1 MSGNGATREAAPRK
15 IGIFAHR
22 SRAMDFRIRGLDPAA
37 FEPLFALDD
46 AQLAARRARRTV
58 ADSKPGFPCR
68 VTLDDAD
75 PGTPVLLLNYEHL
88 PVDSPYRASHAIY
101 VSAARQPFDA
111 VNVVPPA
118 LRTRLLSV
126 RAFDRNGMMVD
137 ADVADGTGLEGL
149 AARLFENDEVDYLH
163 AHFARRG
170 CFAARIE
177 RA

>member
-1 MSGNGATREAAPRK
+1 MSGNGATHEAAPRK

-22 SRAMDFRIRGLDPAA
+22 SRAMDFRIRGLDPAP
-37 FEPLFALDD
+37 FMPLFAMDD
-46 AQLAARRARRTV
+46 AELAARRALRRV

-68 VTLDDAD
+68 ITLDDAE
-75 PGTPVLLLNYEHL
+75 PGMPVLLLNYEHL

-101 VSAARQPFDA
+101 VSAATRPFDA

-126 RAFDRNGMMVD
+126 RAFDGNGMMVD
-137 ADVADGTGLEGL
+137 ADVTDGNDLEAL
-149 AARLFENDEVDYLH
+149 AARLFASDEVHYLH

>member
-15 IGIFAHR
+15 IGIFAYR
-22 SRAMDFRIRGLDPAA
+22 SGAMDFRIHGLDPAA
-37 FEPLFALDD
+37 FMPLFAMDD
-46 AQLAARRARRTV
+46 VELAARRAARTV

-68 VTLDDAD
+68 ITLDDAE

-101 VSAARQPFDA
+101 VSAATQPFDA
-111 VNVVPPA
+111 VNVVPTA

-126 RAFDRNGMMVD
+126 RAFDGNGMMVD
-137 ADVADGTGLEGL
+137 ADVADGNDLEALVG
-149 AARLFENDEVDYLH
+149 RLFASDEVDYLH

>member
-22 SRAMDFRIRGLDPAA
+22 SRAMAFRIRGLDPAA
-37 FEPLFALDD
+37 FMPLFAMDG
-46 AQLAARRARRTV
+46 AQLAARRAVRTV

-68 VTLDDAD
+68 ITLDDVE
-75 PGTPVLLLNYEHL
+75 PGMPVVLLNYEHL
-88 PVDSPYRASHAIY
+88 AADSPYRASHAIY
-101 VSAARQPFDA
+101 VSAAKQPFDA

-126 RAFDRNGMMVD
+126 RAFDGNGMMVD
-137 ADVADGTGLEGL
+137 ADVGEGAAVETLVERLLE
-149 AARLFENDEVDYLH
+149 RREVDYLH

>member
-1 MSGNGATREAAPRK
+1 
-15 IGIFAHR
+15 
-22 SRAMDFRIRGLDPAA
+22 MDFRIRGLDPAA
-37 FEPLFALDD
+37 FAPLFAMDD
-46 AQLAARRARRTV
+46 AQLAARRAVRTV

-68 VTLDDAD
+68 VTLDDAE
-75 PGTPVLLLNYEHL
+75 PGMPVLLLNYEHL

-101 VSAARQPFDA
+101 VSAATRPFDA

-118 LRTRLLSV
+118 LRTRLLSM

-137 ADVADGTGLEGL
+137 ADVGEGAAVEALVERLLE
-149 AARLFENDEVDYLH
+149 RREVDYLH

-177 RA
+177 RAWS